1 MTSNRR
7 LARMPPHLALT
18 AGQLAKLALYPNGGI
33 RTTRELLE
41 KSKIELVENCDL
53 DGEIVEDIKRKVSR
67 WIAPKSVTVNIPL
80 LFENRVSRLPMEAFA
95 NLLTEKDDSKEKQFD

>member
-1 MTSNRR
+1 MRVTLNACYRCQFSRIPYYLINLLATMTSNRR

-53 DGEIVEDIKRKVSR
+53 DGEVVEDIKRKVSR
-67 WIAPKSVTVNIPL
+67 WIAPKSVTVNIL
-80 LFENRVSRLPMEAFA
+80 
-95 NLLTEKDDSKEKQFD
+95 